1 MPRLKTTA
9 PKTAAKRVVKKNEDA
24 LDDFEQFLAQSPKKS
39 NNRGNKGWLFV
50 TLLIVIVV
58 LGGALLY
65 MSKNTEIEKEQP
77 FKTVFID
84 NGESDQIY
92 FAKVVREDAY
102 YIYLED
108 IYVYVQEPR
117 FGPPVEEGGEPELL
131 GYEEVLRSR
140 NSNNYMQV
148 NRDKVIAIEELEETA
163 GIMQEIGKLKSAVQ

>member
-1 MPRLKTTA
+1 MPRLKTTT
-9 PKTAAKRVVKKNEDA
+9 PKTAAKRVTKKNDDT

-39 NNRGNKGWLFV
+39 NNGGNKGWLFV

-65 MSKNTEIEKEQP
+65 MSKNTNIEKDQP

-84 NGESDQIY
+84 NGENDQIY

-108 IYVYVQEPR
+108 IYVYIQEPR
-117 FGPPVEEGGEPELL
+117 FGPPEEEGGEPVLL
-131 GYEEVLRSR
+131 GYEDVLVSR

-148 NRDKVIAIEELEETA
+148 NRDKVIAIEELEESA
-163 GIMQEIGKLKSAVQ
+163 GAMQEITKLKSAAQ